1 MSEVPASAGEIDGH
15 GELGEGVRARG
26 GEDPAGARPQV
37 PTVPGNQLHPDRVLA
52 HVVTAARSSRHIM
65 RTPTTAQD
73 SA

>member
-1 MSEVPASAGEIDGH
+1 MANWTKECERTAAK
-15 GELGEGVRARG
+15 
-26 GEDPAGARPQV
+26 DPARARPQV
-37 PTVPGNQLHPDRVLA
+37 PTVPGNQLHPDSVLA